1 MGERFYL
8 QQKQGARN
16 MSKAYTEKQAT
27 TMIEAYGQGNTDAE
41 RKEIMEKLADAM
53 GKTVNSIR
61 AKLVASGHYIKQSG
75 KTKSTANVKR
85 KSEFVQGIRIA
96 LGAGDHELKSLDN
109 ATKADLEVIMNQ
121 LRVIN
126 NMQELKAEESK

>member
-8 QQKQGARN
+8 QQKLGARN
-16 MSKAYTEKQAT
+16 MSKAYTDKQVEVI
-27 TMIEAYGQGNTDAE
+27 IEAYGQGNTDAE
-41 RKEIMEKLADAM
+41 RKEIMEKLANTL
-53 GKTVNSIR
+53 GKTVGSIR
-61 AKLVASGHYIKQSG
+61 AKLVAVGHYIKLTG
-75 KTKSTANVKR
+75 KTQGATVKR

-121 LRVIN
+121 LRIIN
-126 NMQELKAEESK
+126 NIQEVKELG

>member
-16 MSKAYTEKQAT
+16 MSKAYTEKQVEII
-27 TMIEAYGQGNTDAE
+27 IEAYGQGNTDQE
-41 RKEIMEKLADAM
+41 RKEIMEQLAEKM
-53 GKTVNSIR
+53 GKTVGSIR
-61 AKLVASGHYIKQSG
+61 AKLVAVGHYIKLSPKG
-75 KTKSTANVKR
+75 KSTANVKR
-85 KSEFVQGIRIA
+85 KSEYVEAIRIA

-126 NMQELKAEESK
+126 NMKEVKELG

>member
-16 MSKAYTEKQAT
+16 MSKAYTEKQVEIL
-27 TMIEAYGQGNTDAE
+27 IETYGQGNTDQE
-41 RKEIMEKLADAM
+41 RKEIMEKLALAM
-53 GKTVNSIR
+53 GKTVGSIR
-61 AKLVASGHYIKQSG
+61 AKLVALGHYIKLSSKG
-75 KTKSTANVKR
+75 KSTANVKR
-85 KSEFVQGIRIA
+85 KSEFVDGIRIA

-126 NMQELKAEESK
+126 NMKELGQ

>member
-16 MSKAYTEKQAT
+16 MSKAYTEKQVEV
-27 TMIEAYGQGNTDAE
+27 MIETYGQGNTDAE
-41 RKEIMEKLADAM
+41 RKEIMEKLAVTL
-53 GKTVNSIR
+53 GKTVGSIR
-61 AKLVASGHYIKQSG
+61 AKLVAVGHYIKLSG
-75 KTKSTANVKR
+75 KSTSTATVKR
-85 KSEFVQGIRIA
+85 KSEFVEGIRIA

-121 LRVIN
+121 LRIIN
-126 NMQELKAEESK
+126 NMKELS